1 MAVTAD
7 IPLID
12 IAGDQDAVAQQLVD
26 AAHEHGFIYIRNLGA
41 DISADSID
49 EAFALVGLSLS
60 FRSGNYMLSASLT
73 D

>member
-12 IAGDQDAVAQQLVD
+12 ISGDQDAVAQQLVD

-41 DISADSID
+41 DISPESID
-49 EAFALVGLSLS
+49 GAFALVCLRSSLLNRNSYVFCS
-60 FRSGNYMLSASLT
+60 FH
-73 D
+73 